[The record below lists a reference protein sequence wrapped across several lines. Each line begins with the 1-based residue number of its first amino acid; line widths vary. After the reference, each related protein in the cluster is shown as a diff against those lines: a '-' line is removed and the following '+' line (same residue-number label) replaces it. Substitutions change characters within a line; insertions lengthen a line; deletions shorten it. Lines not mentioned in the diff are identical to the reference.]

1 MGGTGKSQVITAFY
15 DYEETVSNF
24 CGWEF
29 DEHTIV
35 ITALTGSAA
44 TELKNG
50 CTFHSAVKIS
60 QAIKDDDCIMWKN
73 TKMIIIDEVSFLTTS
88 LLIKGDSQMRLLKE
102 IKTLFGNCH
111 VVFSGDFHQLL
122 PIGGKALFEEDTV
135 QFGAINK
142 AIFLNISWRFK
153 DDEAF
158 GEVMRRFRNG
168 TITKDDIALINS
180 RYIDNPDVKLPPQ
193 DEMRYACAKNSERN
207 AISANIPRPPQ
218 KNTS

>member
-1 MGGTGKSQVITAFY
+1 
-15 DYEETVSNF
+15 
-24 CGWEF
+24 
-29 DEHTIV
+29 
-35 ITALTGSAA
+35 
-44 TELKNG
+44 
-50 CTFHSAVKIS
+50 
-60 QAIKDDDCIMWKN
+60 
-73 TKMIIIDEVSFLTTS
+73 
-88 LLIKGDSQMRLLKE
+88 MRLLKE

-158 GEVMRRFRNG
+158 GEIMRRLRNG
-168 TITKDDIALINS
+168 TITKDDIAVINS

-193 DEMRYACAKNSERN
+193 DEMQYACAN
-207 AISANIPRPPQ
+207 
-218 KNTS
+218 